1 MFSLGTIILRREHS
15 EDIKDIRYQA
25 ITMSHRIAEIL
36 PVIGADTKTEEKNGE
51 VLDILIM
58 TVCYVNAGMCKDR
71 YFSVSCRLIC
81 VALPGSRAF
90 GHPLHTAFV
99 T

>member
-25 ITMSHRIAEIL
+25 ITKCHRIAEIL
-36 PVIGADTKTEEKNGE
+36 PVIGTDTRREEKNGE
-51 VLDILIM
+51 VLDILII

-71 YFSVSCRLIC
+71 YFSACRLIC